1 MQPIVGIIDYQ
12 MGNLRSVEKGIE
24 RIGGRAIVSDR
35 ATEFRGATHLILP
48 GVGAFRDAISELRR
62 RDLVPVIKDWVDSGK
77 PFLGICLGLQL
88 LFDVSY
94 EGGCYEGLGLI
105 RGEVVRFSFEEP
117 VAVPN
122 DLSSA
127 AAATPTSMAA
137 TAAPVA
143 ITPDRFPSV
152 AATIDRLKVPHMG
165 WNRVHSSQSEDPMLA
180 GLPPE
185 PYFYFVH
192 SYYAVPADPTDI
204 WLTSHYG
211 HPFCAAVRRAN
222 ISATQFHPEKSQSN
236 GLRLLANFLDSK

>member
-1 MQPIVGIIDYQ
+1 MHPIVGIIDYQ

-24 RIGGRAIVSDR
+24 RIGGRAIVTDR
-35 ATEFRGATHLILP
+35 ASEFRDATHLILP
-48 GVGAFRDAISELRR
+48 GVGAFRDAISQLRR

-105 RGEVVRFSFEEP
+105 RGEVVRFTFEESD
-117 VAVPN
+117 AVPKVPF
-122 DLSSA
+122 DTA
-127 AAATPTSMAA
+127 PATHTPMAE
-137 TAAPVA
+137 TAMQAA
-143 ITPDRFPSV
+143 ITPDRFTSDAV
-152 AATIDRLKVPHMG
+152 TMDRLKVPHMG
-165 WNRVHSSQSEDPMLA
+165 WNRVHSRHSEDPMLA

-192 SYYAVPADPTDI
+192 SYYAVPADPADI

>member
-24 RIGGRAIVSDR
+24 RIGGRAIVSDQ
-35 ATEFRGATHLILP
+35 ASEFRDATHLILP

-77 PFLGICLGLQL
+77 PFLGICLGLQM

-105 RGEVVRFSFEEP
+105 RGEVVRFSFDETT
-117 VAVPN
+117 AVPT
-122 DLSSA
+122 DPFDAATALHSPVVA
-127 AAATPTSMAA
+127 AAALAA
-137 TAAPVA
+137 VPSDRSASHVA
-143 ITPDRFPSV
+143 TV
-152 AATIDRLKVPHMG
+152 DRLKVPHMG
-165 WNRVHSSQSEDPMLA
+165 WNRVRSSQSDDPMLV
-180 GLPPE
+180 GLPPD

-192 SYYAVPADPTDI
+192 SYFAVPTDPADV